1 MRPLVRLY
9 QPLFIVLC
17 AIDPA
22 MNGLRAQTP
31 QRPPDYDSRIAA
43 LEQARRAQPQ
53 NLAVLR
59 TLADSYG
66 MGAEYAK
73 AIPVVQEILAI
84 EGPGSEYR
92 LRLARLYAWSGK
104 RDSALEELRQMGDH
118 SVDAM
123 ELESQILTAGPRA

>member
-1 MRPLVRLY
+1 MRSLVRLY
-9 QPLFIVLC
+9 QPVLIVLC
-17 AIDPA
+17 AIIA
-22 MNGLRAQTP
+22 AVNGLRGQTP

-53 NLAVLR
+53 NLAGLR

-73 AIPVVQEILAI
+73 AIPVVREILAI

-92 LRLARLYAWSGK
+92 LRMARPYAWLGK
-104 RDSALEELRQMGDH
+104 TQCALEEVRQMRD
-118 SVDAM
+118 
-123 ELESQILTAGPRA
+123 T